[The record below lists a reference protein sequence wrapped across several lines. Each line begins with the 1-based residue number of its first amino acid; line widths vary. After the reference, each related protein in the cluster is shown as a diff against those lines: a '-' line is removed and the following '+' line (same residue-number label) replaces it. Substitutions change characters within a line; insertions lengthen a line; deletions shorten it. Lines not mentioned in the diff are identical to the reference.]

1 MKHTIQNKGFSTQK
15 YVTFCGMYSRV
26 NIPQSQLLHTSH
38 ILYFHF
44 QVGKNFPCTLT
55 KDVSWSPMPPYE
67 NSTQYQEI
75 ADYTAATP
83 WDSNVA
89 YDAQK

>member
-1 MKHTIQNKGFSTQK
+1 
-15 YVTFCGMYSRV
+15 MYSRV
-26 NIPQSQLLHTSH
+26 NIQWITAFTH
-38 ILYFHF
+38 ILYPHF

-67 NSTQYQEI
+67 NYTQYQEI
-75 ADYTAATP
+75 ADYTTATP

>member
-1 MKHTIQNKGFSTQK
+1 
-15 YVTFCGMYSRV
+15 MYSRV
-26 NIPQSQLLHTSH
+26 NIPQSQLLHT
-38 ILYFHF
+38 YFNPQC